1 MTATDTPAYQRFFA
15 ELKRRKV
22 FRVAAVYG
30 TVGFIVVEAA
40 DIFVP
45 ALYLPPWIVTAVAFL
60 VVLGFPIAL
69 FTAWV
74 FERTPAGLQRTE
86 DASPAELSKL
96 AAAPASSRWPV
107 GVAALVGVALIAATG
122 WWLATGRLAGAATY
136 ESIAV
141 LPLANLSGNPELDYF
156 GDGLAVELANALGGV
171 EDLRVAA
178 RTSSFAFKGRNA
190 DARTIADSLNVQTV
204 LEGSVRRSADRV
216 RITVELVDAETGFG
230 VWSEEYD
237 RSLDDLF
244 DVQDE
249 IAAAVVR
256 AMLPRLRPGDAALV
270 RGGTEDIV
278 AYDEYLLGREKW
290 YGRDVGDLVE
300 SVEHFRNAIARDS
313 SFALAW
319 SGLADAIDALAWRDT
334 DYLNLVP
341 EAELAAL
348 RALTLEPDLAE
359 AWVSAGILA
368 AEFRQDRE
376 LGVLALRKAIELRP
390 SYAFAHNQL
399 GGILRNTGHIDEGT
413 SFIRVAVELDPLSSL
428 YQDGYALDLLISGRP
443 EEARLHQE
451 RAAELSSSGQASAAL
466 VWYADRFG
474 LSPSDAGDA
483 AERFAAAAGL
493 PDPEEWGVVGQA
505 VVDEALRPEALAVL
519 DRTRDLDPFIRMN
532 LELALGEH
540 ERAIQYLEAEHARG
554 DVSLW
559 RLGTLPQYDPLR
571 ADPRFVR
578 IVRDFG
584 VPNGYDPATKTV
596 YWPAPEDAAAP

>member
-1 MTATDTPAYQRFFA
+1 MLATRTPAYQRFLA

-22 FRVAAVYG
+22 FRVVAVYG

-60 VVLGFPIAL
+60 VVIGFPIAL
-69 FTAWV
+69 IVAWI
-74 FERTPAGLQRTE
+74 FERTPEGLQRTE
-86 DASPAELSKL
+86 DAAPGELSEI
-96 AAAPASSRWPV
+96 AAQPASNRWPI
-107 GVAALVGVALIAATG
+107 GIAALVGVVLIGATG

-141 LPLANLSGNPELDYF
+141 LPLTNLSGNPELEYF

-178 RTSSFAFKGRNA
+178 RTSSFAFKGQNA
-190 DARTIADSLNVQTV
+190 DIRTIADSLNVQTV
-204 LEGSVRRSADRV
+204 LAGSVRRSADRV

-237 RSLDDLF
+237 RSLDDLLE
-244 DVQDE
+244 VQDE
-249 IAAAVVR
+249 IAASVVR

-270 RGGTEDIV
+270 RGGTEDIL

-290 YGRDVGDLVE
+290 YGRDVEALVE
-300 SVEHFRNAIARDS
+300 AVAHFRSAIARDS

-334 DYLNLVP
+334 DYLDLVP

-348 RALTLEPDLAE
+348 RALTLDPALAE
-359 AWVSAGILA
+359 AWVSVGILA
-368 AEFRQDRE
+368 AEFRLDRE
-376 LGVLALRKAIELRP
+376 VGVLALRKAIELRP

-399 GGILRNTGHIDEGT
+399 GGILRNTGHIDEGN
-413 SFIRVAVELDPLSSL
+413 SFNRVAVELDPLSPL
-428 YQDGYALDLLISGRP
+428 YQDTYALALLISGQP
-443 EEARLHQE
+443 EQARLHQE
-451 RAAELSSSGQASAAL
+451 RAAELSRTTVAGAAL
-466 VWYADRFG
+466 VWYADRLG

-483 AERFAAAAGL
+483 AERFATVAGL
-493 PDPEEWGVVGQA
+493 SDPEAWRVVGLA

-519 DRTRDLDPFIRMN
+519 DRTRGLDPFIRMN
-532 LELALGEH
+532 LELALGEY

-554 DVSLW
+554 DVALW
-559 RLGTLPQYDPLR
+559 RIGTLPQYDPLR
-571 ADPRFVR
+571 EDPRFIA

-584 VPNGYDPATKTV
+584 VPNGYDPVTRTV
-596 YWPAPEDAAAP
+596 HWP